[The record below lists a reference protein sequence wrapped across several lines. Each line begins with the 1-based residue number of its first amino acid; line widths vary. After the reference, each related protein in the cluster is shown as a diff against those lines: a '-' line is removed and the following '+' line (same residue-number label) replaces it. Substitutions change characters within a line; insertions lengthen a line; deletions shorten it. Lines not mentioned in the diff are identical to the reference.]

1 MTVLMSPLD
10 SRVMDA
16 NAEALGVSVTDL
28 MGNAGRAVA
37 SFLDERYPTG
47 RILFVCGPG
56 NNGGDG
62 FAAASL
68 MDPGRVSVAL
78 LKKPSDIHTDAAW
91 HFYSELRCPILEYEK
106 ADLPAYDVIV
116 DCALGTGMKGDVREP
131 YRSFVTAT
139 AGLSADVVSVDV
151 PSGLGSDVSVLPR
164 ATVTF
169 HDMKEGM
176 TRENSGEIVIAD
188 IGIPAEAVDR
198 TGPGDMLRYPLPA
211 GNSHKGDNGRLMV
224 IAGGPYFG
232 APIMA
237 SLSALRTGAD
247 IVRLFVPESIFDLVA
262 VSSPVLMAT
271 ALPGDRLTP
280 ASVEMLLRE
289 SESYDAVLIGPGL
302 GTAEDTKQAVREFV
316 SKCPKPMVI
325 DADGITAVVGMRFSG
340 NVVLTPHRGEF
351 RRLGGTCCS
360 GELAGHLNAVV
371 LLKGATDEI
380 SDGRRTRLNRTGTN
394 AMTGAGT
401 GDVLAGC
408 VAALLSKGT
417 TLFDSACLGAY
428 ICGLAGER
436 AFADKS
442 YGLIATDVI
451 DEIPH
456 VLRDGL
462 P

>member
-1 MTVLMSPLD
+1 MSPLD

-16 NAEALGVSVTDL
+16 NAEALGVSVTSL
-28 MGNAGRAVA
+28 MGNAGKAVA
-37 SFLDERYPTG
+37 SFLDERYPEG

-62 FAAASL
+62 FAAASM
-68 MDPGRVSVAL
+68 MDPKRVSVAL
-78 LKKPSDIHTDAAW
+78 LKKPSSIHTDSAW
-91 HFYSELRCPILEYEK
+91 HFYNNLRCPIIDYPK
-106 ADLPAYDVIV
+106 ADLDAYDVVV
-116 DCALGTGMKGDVREP
+116 DCALGTGMKGNVRDP
-131 YRSFVTAT
+131 YRSFITAT
-139 AGLSADVVSVDV
+139 AGIAADIVSVDV
-151 PSGLGSDVSVLPR
+151 PSGLGSDVSVLPK

-169 HDMKEGM
+169 HDVKEGM
-176 TRENSGEIVIAD
+176 DTDNSGEIVIRD
-188 IGIPAEAVDR
+188 IGIPSEAVDS

-211 GNSHKGDNGRLMV
+211 GDSHKGDNGRLMV

-247 IVRLFVPESIFDLVA
+247 IVRLFVPESIIGIVA

-271 ALPGDRLTP
+271 PIPGDRLTTE
-280 ASVEMLLRE
+280 SVEMLLRE
-289 SESYDAVLIGPGL
+289 SESYDAVLVGPGL
-302 GTAEDTKQAVREFV
+302 GIADDTKQAVREFV
-316 SKCPKPMVI
+316 SRCPRPMVI
-325 DADGITAVVGMRFSG
+325 DADGITAVVGMEFSG

-351 RRLGGTCCS
+351 RRLGGGCCS
-360 GELAGHLNAVV
+360 RELAEQLNAVV
-371 LLKGATDEI
+371 LLKGAADEI
-380 SDGRRTRLNRTGTN
+380 SDGRRTRLNRTGTS

-428 ICGLAGER
+428 ICGLAGEK
-436 AFADKS
+436 AFEDKS

-451 DEIPH
+451 DKIPH

-462 P
+462 S